1 MNHRSILTFS
11 AAALAILAISCEK
24 KTTTGAGPSP
34 APDNTANNKGD
45 GGAAAKT
52 PLNQSEASADVAITA
67 AIRRA
72 VMDDKTMSMN
82 AQNCKII
89 TQAGGV
95 VTLRGVVD
103 SAAERDAVGT
113 KAKAVAGVVR
123 VDNQLEIK
131 GG

>member
-1 MNHRSILTFS
+1 MNHRSVLTFS

-24 KTTTGAGPSP
+24 KTTGASP

-89 TQAGGV
+89 TQAGGI

-113 KAKAVAGVVR
+113 KAKTVAGVVR